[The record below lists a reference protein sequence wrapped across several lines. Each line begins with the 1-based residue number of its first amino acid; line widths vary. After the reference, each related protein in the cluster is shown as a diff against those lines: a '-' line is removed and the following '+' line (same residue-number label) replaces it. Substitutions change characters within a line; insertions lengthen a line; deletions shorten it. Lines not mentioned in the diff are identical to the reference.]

1 MEGEGRRW
9 TNPDEADAVLAV
21 LKHVRAKTN
30 ERKPTLAI
38 LSPYAAQVQL
48 LKGRVEAAERRA
60 LLPGLEGF
68 APSRPG
74 LGFVNTVDSF
84 QGAEADLVIVSLV
97 RNNPRVGFG
106 ALGFLR
112 DARRMNVLLSRARAK
127 LVLVTSLNFLSEA
140 VRGASADQGLGL
152 AFLRTITG
160 TLRELEGQAGPDG
173 VPKAAVVKAAHLG
186 GLP

>member
-21 LKHVRAKTN
+21 LQHVRATPD

-38 LSPYAAQVQL
+38 LSPYAAQMQL
-48 LKGRVEAAERRA
+48 LKRKVEAARRRA
-60 LLPGLEGF
+60 ILPALEGF
-68 APSRPG
+68 EPSRPG

-97 RNNPRVGFG
+97 RNNPKVGFG

-112 DARRMNVLLSRARAK
+112 DARRMNVLLSRAKAK
-127 LVLVTSLNFLSEA
+127 LVLVTSLDFLSEA
-140 VRGASADQGLGL
+140 VRGASAEQGVQLS
-152 AFLRTITG
+152 FLRTITG
-160 TLRELEGQAGPDG
+160 TIGELMGQTGPDG
-173 VPKAAVVKAAHLG
+173 ILKAAIVKAGDLG